1 MQLSVSLLLFC
12 IFAYLLG
19 ALPFSLWVAK
29 LRGVNLRQ
37 FGSGNLGATNVYRS
51 LGLPYASLVF
61 FLDALKGFIPTQ
73 IALTQGGP
81 ELLHQL
87 GFHIGF
93 GEQPLI
99 HVVIG
104 GLAILGHTFSPFVKF
119 KGGKGVATGLGVIL
133 ALSPQV
139 FGILFT
145 LGITGILITRYVSPV
160 SILSSILLPFLMWG
174 FGYPKEYWIFTG
186 IVSLYIV
193 YKHRGNIVRLLN
205 GTENK
210 I

>member
-1 MQLSVSLLLFC
+1 MQLSFSLFVFC
-12 IFAYLLG
+12 VFSYFLG
-19 ALPFSLWVAK
+19 ALPFSLLVAK
-29 LRGVNLRQ
+29 ARGIDLRQ
-37 FGSGNLGATNVYRS
+37 FGSANLGATNVYRA

-61 FLDALKGFIPTQ
+61 LLDALKGFIPTQ
-73 IALTQGGP
+73 IALTGAPHVLYSMGLQPG
-81 ELLHQL
+81 L
-87 GFHIGF
+87 

-99 HVVIG
+99 HVLIG

-133 ALSPQV
+133 ALSPQI

-145 LGITGILITRYVSPV
+145 LGLTTILITRYVSPV
-160 SILSSILLPFLMWG
+160 SIVSSILLPFLMWG

-186 IVSLYIV
+186 IVGLYIV
-193 YKHRGNIVRLLN
+193 YKHKANIVRLLN

>member
-1 MQLSVSLLLFC
+1 MQLSFSLFLFC
-12 IFAYLLG
+12 IFSYLLG
-19 ALPFSLWVAK
+19 SIPFSLLVAK
-29 LRGVNLRQ
+29 CRGVNLRQ
-37 FGSGNLGATNVYRS
+37 FGSGNLGATNVYRA

-61 FLDALKGFIPTQ
+61 FLDAVKGFIPTQ

-81 ELLHQL
+81 ELLHRL
-87 GFHIGF
+87 GLHTGI
-93 GEQPLI
+93 GEQPLM
-99 HVVIG
+99 HVLIG
-104 GLAILGHTFSPFVKF
+104 GLAILGHTFSPFLKF

-133 ALSPQV
+133 ALSPQI

-145 LGITGILITRYVSPV
+145 LGMTGILITRYVSPV

-174 FGYPKEYWIFTG
+174 FGYPKEYWLFTG
-186 IVSLYIV
+186 IISLYIV
-193 YKHRGNIVRLLN
+193 YKHKTNIVRLLH